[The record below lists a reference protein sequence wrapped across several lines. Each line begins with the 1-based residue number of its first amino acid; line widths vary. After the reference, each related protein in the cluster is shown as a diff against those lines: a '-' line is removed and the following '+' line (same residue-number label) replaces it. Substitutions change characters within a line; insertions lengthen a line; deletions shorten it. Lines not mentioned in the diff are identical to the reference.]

1 MICIKDKN
9 TSSLVKYV
17 KTKHSK
23 IQVNTEK
30 ISGDVQI
37 KSIRKYSCAN
47 VRNYDYFQ
55 VDVIFRGKIF
65 AKTYSGAS
73 REFNFKDL
81 PRISKI
87 RTFRFMR
94 HFLLP
99 ELNSHLAKFGID
111 LRRPSDI
118 SKIKWVE

>member
-1 MICIKDKN
+1 M
-9 TSSLVKYV
+9 VKYV

-55 VDVIFRGKIF
+55 VDVIFKGKIF
-65 AKTYSGAS
+65 AKTYSGVS